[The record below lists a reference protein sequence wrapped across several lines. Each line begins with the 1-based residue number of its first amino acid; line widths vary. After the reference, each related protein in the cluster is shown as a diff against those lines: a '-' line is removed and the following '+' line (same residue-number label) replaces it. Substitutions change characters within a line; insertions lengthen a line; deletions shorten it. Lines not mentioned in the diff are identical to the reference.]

1 MRELTKS
8 MLSFT
13 WSMSVFGL
21 SQAVNLLSPRQA
33 ASAFDEVTR
42 RAEEQLG
49 PSTRQIF
56 GVGDNLQRGF
66 VDLTFRALGLDLFGC
81 SSCSGGRQGRPCS
94 CARCT
99 QQTLRQESG
108 WGPMPPP
115 SGSAGAG

>member
-33 ASAFDEVTR
+33 ASAFEEVTR
-42 RAEEQLG
+42 RAQEQLG

-56 GVGDNLQRGF
+56 GAGDNLQRSF
-66 VDLTFRALGLDLFGC
+66 VDLAFRTFGLGSC
-81 SSCSGGRQGRPCS
+81 SSCSGSRGARQAS
-94 CARCT
+94 A
-99 QQTLRQESG
+99 QSSG
-108 WGPMPPP
+108 WGPMPPTP
-115 SGSAGAG
+115 PIPPTPGAF